1 MQIRLLAACAAL
13 SLSLLPAARGSDP
26 NFPGVEKAMP
36 AETFKAAGLAKLSP
50 GERAAL
56 DEWIRGYSARRSQEA
71 ARQAGVDKAKA
82 ITESKISGSYVGF
95 NERSIIVLE
104 NGDSYRV
111 AQYSSSRNN
120 PIQSPRVFLI
130 PTMLGL
136 KMFIPATGDEFR
148 VVKSN

>member
-1 MQIRLLAACAAL
+1 
-13 SLSLLPAARGSDP
+13 
-26 NFPGVEKAMP
+26 MP
-36 AETFKAAGLAKLSP
+36 AETYKAAGMAKLSP

-56 DEWIRGYSARRSQEA
+56 DEWIRGYSSRRSQEA
-71 ARQAGVDKAKA
+71 ARQAGADKAKA
-82 ITESKISGSYVGF
+82 ITESKISGAYAGF

-130 PTMLGL
+130 PTVLGI
-136 KMFIPATGDEFR
+136 KMYIPATGDEFR